1 MKNSDS
7 IKNVSQKILAVMEAV
22 SHIEKDSYNAFQKY
36 NYVSEANL
44 VGKVRQ
50 AMIDN
55 KLIAIPDMVSHDI
68 IPSGKDGDSHL
79 TTVVVEYT
87 FIDAESGEFITFTSG
102 GQGTD
107 KGDKGIFKAL
117 TGCNKY
123 ALLKAFQIATGDDPE
138 ADNPKSRKSK
148 AASKPKE
155 DLATADQLVK
165 LTASYNQKIIHEGV
179 KDYWKD
185 VKTKKRAGTL
195 TKKEASEAQELLDT
209 YEDKEKS

>member
-55 KLIAIPDMVSHDI
+55 KLIAIPDMVSHNI

-138 ADNPKSRKSK
+138 ADTGGSKSK
-148 AASKPKE
+148 KKPASKPIG
-155 DLATADQLVK
+155 DIASTIQITK
-165 LTASYNQKIIHEGV
+165 LSETYNSKKIPLNDKAFWSEIRAK
-179 KDYWKD
+179 KDSN
-185 VKTKKRAGTL
+185 TL
-195 TKKEASEAQELLDT
+195 TKTECEEAQVVLNN
-209 YEDKEKS
+209 YEEKS